1 MDLDDAF
8 QIFSLI
14 GTIAFAVSGAIV
26 AMEEEYDILG
36 VFVLG
41 LVTAFGGGVIRN
53 LLIGVPVTTLW
64 SQGLFLKTAGIAIL
78 IVFVLPITWILH
90 WKRAES
96 FFDAI
101 GLSAFAIQGALYAVQ
116 AKLPLSAVMV
126 AAMLTGI
133 GGGMIRDIMA
143 GRKPLVLRDEIYA
156 VWALGAG
163 FVIGM
168 ADLQKTWG
176 LFVLFLLVV
185 LFRMLS
191 VHYKWKLP
199 RRSLRGASGGSQ

>member
-1 MDLDDAF
+1 
-8 QIFSLI
+8 
-14 GTIAFAVSGAIV
+14 
-26 AMEEEYDILG
+26 
-36 VFVLG
+36 
-41 LVTAFGGGVIRN
+41 
-53 LLIGVPVTTLW
+53 
-64 SQGLFLKTAGIAIL
+64 
-78 IVFVLPITWILH
+78 
-90 WKRAES
+90 
-96 FFDAI
+96 
-101 GLSAFAIQGALYAVQ
+101 
-116 AKLPLSAVMV
+116 
-126 AAMLTGI
+126 MLTGS